1 MDVLTRFAESLNS
14 NDVDVVQHVRE
25 FIASQWGDDEFTLS
39 LYDDVSL
46 RTYLLGMRESGVSQS
61 EQNRRMASLR
71 RFYMWAVSE
80 GLAREN
86 PSPGA
91 GNFDGI

>member
-14 NDVDVVQHVRE
+14 NDAEVIQHVRE
-25 FIASQWGDDEFTLS
+25 FIASQWGDDEFALS

-46 RTYLLGMRESGVSQS
+46 RAYLLGMRESGVSRS

-71 RFYMWAVSE
+71 RFYKWAW
-80 GLAREN
+80 
-86 PSPGA
+86 
-91 GNFDGI
+91 